1 MIKDNASLFSA
12 VVSGVVNAAAT
23 LVAVY
28 GTDRWGR
35 RKLFL
40 EGGIQMLL
48 FQVILLFPL
57 SELTYDL

>member
-12 VVSGVVNAAAT
+12 VVSGAVNAAAT

-28 GTDRWGR
+28 GTERWGR
-35 RKLFL
+35 RKFFL

-48 FQVILLFPL
+48 SQVILLFPL
-57 SELTYDL
+57 SEFTYDL

>member
-28 GTDRWGR
+28 GTDRWEG

-57 SELTYDL
+57 STFRIDL